1 MTFHISLTS
10 ILMLANALM
19 LGIALLVI
27 IRFRRESRAQLDF
40 WQSPIAAALMG
51 DKDTGA
57 PENAAESAQRFAQSL
72 MRLEHQMLLLRKDFM
87 RNAVQESANAGER
100 LAKQPVV
107 QAIVQQ
113 PASLPIENAVRMAR
127 HGASVEELAERCG
140 LNLGEARLMQ
150 KLHGKPRTTH

>member
-1 MTFHISLTS
+1 MTFQISLTS
-10 ILMLANALM
+10 ILLMANALM

-40 WQSPIAAALMG
+40 WQSPIAAALMVER
-51 DKDTGA
+51 DAQA
-57 PENAAESAQRFAQSL
+57 PADASNDPERFAQSL

-87 RNAVQESANAGER
+87 RNVVKDAANEPDRSPAVQ
-100 LAKQPVV
+100 P
-107 QAIVQQ
+107 IVQQ
-113 PASLPIENAVRMAR
+113 STSLPIENAVRMAR

-140 LNLGEARLMQ
+140 LNVGEARLMQ